1 MFLGSESSLPS
12 EVHYHPGQEGSMIQ
26 QRQLVPVHRTE
37 GPRRGLCEQGHSG
50 WMGWLSGRVV
60 LGLASW
66 EGSGADGGELQG
78 AASFDVSR
86 SGAQFMWLQLAPA
99 GQ

>member
-1 MFLGSESSLPS
+1 
-12 EVHYHPGQEGSMIQ
+12 
-26 QRQLVPVHRTE
+26 
-37 GPRRGLCEQGHSG
+37 
-50 WMGWLSGRVV
+50 MGWLSGRAV